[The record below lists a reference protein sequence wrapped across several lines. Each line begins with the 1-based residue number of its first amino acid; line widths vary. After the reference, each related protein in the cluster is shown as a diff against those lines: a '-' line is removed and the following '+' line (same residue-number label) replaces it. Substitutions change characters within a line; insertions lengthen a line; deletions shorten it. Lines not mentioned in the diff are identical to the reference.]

1 MSPDQESR
9 VRALER
15 DMAGV
20 QQRLDDLKQ
29 DVAALTPLVVGH
41 AELRAAIAH
50 IETEL
55 TRLGVDILA
64 LKTELAKFEM
74 NRQEERKEQLRDSRN
89 WRRALV
95 LGSFT
100 VLAAVIAAA
109 AQIIAS
115 SP

>member
-1 MSPDQESR
+1 MTPDQESR

-29 DVAALTPLVVGH
+29 DVASLTPLVVGH

-50 IETEL
+50 IETEIA
-55 TRLGVDILA
+55 RLGMDLFA
-64 LKTELAKFEM
+64 LKTEIAKLEGV
-74 NRQEERKEQLRDSRN
+74 RQEERQEQLRDSRN

-100 VLAAVIAAA
+100 VLAAVIGAAA
-109 AQIIAS
+109 TIIAS

>member
-9 VRALER
+9 IRRLETE
-15 DMAGV
+15 MAGV

-29 DVAALTPLVVGH
+29 DVASLTPLVVGH

-55 TRLGVDILA
+55 ARLSVDILS
-64 LKTELAKFEM
+64 LKTEIAKLE
-74 NRQEERKEQLRDSRN
+74 NRRVTERDEQMKDSRN

-109 AQIIAS
+109 ATII
-115 SP
+115 